1 MTFLVVTETSL
12 IFIMFIIT
20 FKVLS
25 CAHNN
30 TATSNQL
37 YISPIRLCSFQSKHL
52 GRCFAQLISKE
63 LTIFLKII
71 EMIFNKCTLMI
82 IFQFNPQ
89 ITVLCDNN
97 FLAEIKKIL
106 FYYPVKT
113 MLHRWMTH
121 SEPPSSAE
129 LT

>member
-1 MTFLVVTETSL
+1 
-12 IFIMFIIT
+12 
-20 FKVLS
+20 
-25 CAHNN
+25 
-30 TATSNQL
+30 
-37 YISPIRLCSFQSKHL
+37 
-52 GRCFAQLISKE
+52 
-63 LTIFLKII
+63 
-71 EMIFNKCTLMI
+71 MI